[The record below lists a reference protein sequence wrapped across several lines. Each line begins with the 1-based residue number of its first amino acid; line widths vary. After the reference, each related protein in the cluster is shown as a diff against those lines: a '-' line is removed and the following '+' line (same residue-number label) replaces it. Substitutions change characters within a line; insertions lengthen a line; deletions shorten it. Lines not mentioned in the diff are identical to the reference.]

1 MLPASNLQTEEA
13 GNILGGGSMWPYKH
27 LGKNTKSNVTE
38 PIASNLSVCKP
49 GLKFTTG
56 LIAML
61 DIGKVWRPK

>member
-1 MLPASNLQTEEA
+1 MAIQ
-13 GNILGGGSMWPYKH
+13 H

-56 LIAML
+56 LIAIL
-61 DIGKVWRPK
+61 DIVKVWRPK